1 MPVAGHTIT
10 NHCNI
15 NSSRVVN
22 SANGGTTSATKE
34 VICDTVITMCTDN
47 GKIVSGVNLV
57 EKRNLSKSFSC
68 TSEVRQLNLGAVILD
83 ENPSKI
89 PASQLRR
96 VMCSQLPSLPASF
109 GFYTR
114 EGWPLRR
121 DQERVVRVSHLINE
135 RSLILIY
142 RHFDRLPVGVMISGG
157 ECLGLIFADLNWTVR
172 KVRDVLDELL
182 KEIHKSI
189 RFQYIFLEYH
199 GWPLSLR
206 QEPLLTLVDIL
217 VGQDIYI
224 KYDGFSSQSV
234 SPLSFVSFSHSDDRS
249 TTTGQDTIDSG
260 SVSSVRGRLKI
271 GKSKEADQKTVSD
284 KFSVDV
290 DPKPILI
297 SYVRAEAAEYALVL
311 KEELATLGFSVYL
324 DVHEIKTG
332 TDWQDA
338 LNHAVRNCSVFVPLI
353 TSMYGKTQWTNRE
366 IKLADMLRKA
376 IIPVNF
382 VDTWPPECLAIQ
394 FATTQYIPWK
404 VPENAHEKGEL
415 ESKSSVSKSWDDANM
430 RRVSREIAE
439 HCKTVLKVRLRR
451 RISSKS
457 KKRPVS
463 TPVTLSID
471 EFPSTQLSS
480 ISESPEKKDRQFIV
494 ICVHPKQKNI
504 ADQLRTLFEEDEL
517 EVWCSIDGLEL
528 VEETFESDGF
538 LPSTPQDLISI
549 PEEKISCRDE
559 NYFNRKISG
568 SSSQTESVSKGRVPL
583 FRVMSNMVDISPSC
597 FVSPER
603 MEWLKTFQQKVDQ
616 SGVVVVIVSED
627 YTRSR
632 ISQQQIFYI
641 EHRKQIV
648 LVKADNSQVP
658 KWFTMLTGNDVI
670 TNIGSEQSI
679 TALKTRVK
687 RALNPDT
694 SVTPKDGT
702 VEAKMNYLVK
712 FLTKNTPQ
720 LDNCVFVT
728 GSSKLRNHRTEEICR
743 AIGRELAKV
752 KDLQVVT
759 GGSLGAP
766 DIIAKTFFDA
776 KENNLISTSNQSA
789 VQHVLPMRDSE
800 VSPTARQNYDGSF
813 DAVPYGKTLF
823 LGDSLKERDTAVARM
838 LDTCI
843 VVEGGPN
850 AAHIVT
856 EFLWNDH
863 FVIPVFST
871 GGAAGGQFG
880 VPVNLFENPPA
891 VSEADWTVL
900 SDKEATPDDVAR
912 AVVNIVGSLKRSIAS
927 HSKTPEKPSRNKNKL
942 KSKSRKTR
950 ESQRKKLIMQ
960 EQVTEIE
967 SLRIPKRHNSEEP
980 LSGWTTNSVHKG
992 KMFRLPA
999 FLKKLHNA
1007 KTQ

>member
-1 MPVAGHTIT
+1 
-10 NHCNI
+10 
-15 NSSRVVN
+15 
-22 SANGGTTSATKE
+22 
-34 VICDTVITMCTDN
+34 
-47 GKIVSGVNLV
+47 
-57 EKRNLSKSFSC
+57 
-68 TSEVRQLNLGAVILD
+68 
-83 ENPSKI
+83 
-89 PASQLRR
+89 
-96 VMCSQLPSLPASF
+96 
-109 GFYTR
+109 
-114 EGWPLRR
+114 
-121 DQERVVRVSHLINE
+121 
-135 RSLILIY
+135 
-142 RHFDRLPVGVMISGG
+142 
-157 ECLGLIFADLNWTVR
+157 
-172 KVRDVLDELL
+172 
-182 KEIHKSI
+182 
-189 RFQYIFLEYH
+189 
-199 GWPLSLR
+199 
-206 QEPLLTLVDIL
+206 
-217 VGQDIYI
+217 
-224 KYDGFSSQSV
+224 
-234 SPLSFVSFSHSDDRS
+234 
-249 TTTGQDTIDSG
+249 
-260 SVSSVRGRLKI
+260 
-271 GKSKEADQKTVSD
+271 
-284 KFSVDV
+284 
-290 DPKPILI
+290 
-297 SYVRAEAAEYALVL
+297 
-311 KEELATLGFSVYL
+311 
-324 DVHEIKTG
+324 
-332 TDWQDA
+332 
-338 LNHAVRNCSVFVPLI
+338 
-353 TSMYGKTQWTNRE
+353 MYGKTQWTNRE
-366 IKLADMLRKA
+366 IKLADMLRKV

-404 VPENAHEKGEL
+404 APENAHEKGEL
-415 ESKSSVSKSWDDANM
+415 ESKSSISKSWDDTNM
-430 RRVSREIAE
+430 KRVSREIAE
-439 HCKTVLKVRLRR
+439 HCKTILKIRVRR

-457 KKRPVS
+457 KKN
-463 TPVTLSID
+463 
-471 EFPSTQLSS
+471 TQLSS
-480 ISESPEKKDRQFIV
+480 ISESPEKKNRQFVV
-494 ICVHPKQKNI
+494 ICVHPKQKSI
-504 ADQLRTLFEEDEL
+504 AEQLRALFEEEEL
-517 EVWCSIDGLEL
+517 EVWCSIDGLDL

-538 LPSTPQDLISI
+538 LPSTPQDLIPI
-549 PEEKISCRDE
+549 PEEKISSRDE
-559 NYFNRKISG
+559 NYVNRKISG
-568 SSSQTESVSKGRVPL
+568 SSSQTESVGKGRVPL

-603 MEWLKTFQQKVDQ
+603 VEWLKTFQQKVDQ
-616 SGVVVVIVSED
+616 SGVVVVVVSED
-627 YTRSR
+627 YTKSR

-641 EHRKQIV
+641 EHRKQIL

-679 TALKTRVK
+679 TALKMRVK

-728 GSSKLRNHRTEEICR
+728 GSSKLRNPRTEEICR

-766 DIIAKTFFDA
+766 DVIAKTFFDA
-776 KENNLISTSNQSA
+776 KENNLISTSNQSS
-789 VQHVLPMRDSE
+789 VQHVLPMKDLE

-927 HSKTPEKPSRNKNKL
+927 HSRTPEKPSRNKL
-942 KSKSRKTR
+942 KSKSRKIR

-967 SLRIPKRHNSEEP
+967 SLRIQKRHNSEEP
-980 LSGWTTNSVHKG
+980 LAGWTSNSVHKG

-1007 KTQ
+1007 KAK